1 MPISRA
7 EYVDLWISHH
17 LEFVDQR
24 DLPLYKYQ
32 LCKGP
37 ILVVSKGEDNGFGVV
52 LDVLGDFLMN

>member
-17 LEFVDQR
+17 LEFVDQK
-24 DLPLYKYQ
+24 DLPLDKYQ

-52 LDVLGDFLMN
+52 LDVTR